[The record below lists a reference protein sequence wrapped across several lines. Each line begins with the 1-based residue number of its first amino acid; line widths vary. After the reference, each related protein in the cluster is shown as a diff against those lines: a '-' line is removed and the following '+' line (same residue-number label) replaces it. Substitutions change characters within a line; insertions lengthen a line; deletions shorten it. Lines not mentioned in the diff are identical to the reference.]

1 MKRKATHQKDPNPES
16 GIVPKTPGGG
26 KKQKEL
32 IEKDT
37 LRRTSARKTADK
49 LKRATEENNHLLFA
63 RGTKDVPLQDVA
75 PQERGVEAISSDGLP
90 KEQKVQPPSL
100 PQTLRRTELRRRLGQ
115 NKAFLPAL
123 ERALIK
129 ARGRLAVQP
138 QGLKQGPASRERED
152 GQCMVWLLE
161 DSIQK
166 VKAGTYHLR

>member
-1 MKRKATHQKDPNPES
+1 MPQK
-16 GIVPKTPGGG
+16 G
-26 KKQKEL
+26 L
-32 IEKDT
+32 IDKDT
-37 LRRTSARKTADK
+37 PRRTSARKTAEK
-49 LKRATEENNHLLFA
+49 LKRATEENDHLQLA
-63 RGTKDVPLQDVA
+63 RGTEDNPLQDIA
-75 PQERGVEAISSDGLP
+75 TQEKGVKARSADCST
-90 KEQKVQPPSL
+90 KEQKAQPPSL
-100 PQTLRRTELRRRLGQ
+100 PQAFRRIELRRRLGQ